1 MAPDRPA
8 GRFDHE
14 GAAVTDGREIQQ
26 ALDASEERFRRI
38 FEASQIGLLVIDPA
52 TGLIESVNPTFCT
65 ISGYSEDELVGR
77 DPVTLMEGG
86 RSIVLRTELMP
97 KLLRGELESARLRA
111 VMVRPDGER
120 VFVDIVALVVTGPNG
135 TPRLVGTIED
145 RTSGV
150 RAENEL
156 RESEARFR
164 ALFES
169 ATIGVLVCD
178 VGGMIL
184 EVNEMLA
191 GLVGEPRAEIVGRS
205 YTGFVLAE
213 DLPEQQALREALVRG
228 DRGPYSIE
236 CRILDADENRVPVR
250 ARTSLVRDEAGEPL
264 YLVTIVESIA
274 EQRHLEEQFRQAQ
287 KMEAVGLLA
296 GGVAHDFNNLLTI
309 ISGYAAFLLADPTLS
324 ETHGRDLNEIVV
336 AASRAADLTR
346 QLLAFSR
353 KQVLRPR
360 ILEVN
365 EAVVAVERLLRR
377 VIGEDVEV
385 VSRLSL
391 DLVPVLVDPTQI
403 EQVLMNL
410 VLNARDAMPEGG
422 TVEIATRLVYLDDD
436 TPSRLLGAPPG
447 QYVAIAVS
455 DNGTGM
461 DNATL
466 ARIFEP
472 FFTTKAPGR
481 GTGLGLATVYGIVQ
495 QSGGDVSVES
505 QPGLGSTFIVYLPIA
520 PVATQDG
527 DPGSREAAE
536 LVHGRG
542 RILLVEDDPG
552 VRGLAGSVLDRAGYD
567 VLLAEDAAVALDLLD
582 EAGTIDLLVT
592 DLVMPSMSGPGLAGV
607 VRERQP
613 ALPVLFVSGYSAD
626 VAAAEQVDPEQVLE
640 KPFSA
645 RDLTARVAK
654 LLQDV
659 ASNDVTARREGT
671 GSELR

>member
-1 MAPDRPA
+1 
-8 GRFDHE
+8 
-14 GAAVTDGREIQQ
+14 
-26 ALDASEERFRRI
+26 
-38 FEASQIGLLVIDPA
+38 
-52 TGLIESVNPTFCT
+52 
-65 ISGYSEDELVGR
+65 
-77 DPVTLMEGG
+77 
-86 RSIVLRTELMP
+86 
-97 KLLRGELESARLRA
+97 
-111 VMVRPDGER
+111 
-120 VFVDIVALVVTGPNG
+120 
-135 TPRLVGTIED
+135 
-145 RTSGV
+145 
-150 RAENEL
+150 
-156 RESEARFR
+156 
-164 ALFES
+164 
-169 ATIGVLVCD
+169 
-178 VGGMIL
+178 
-184 EVNEMLA
+184 
-191 GLVGEPRAEIVGRS
+191 VGEPRAEIVGRN

-228 DRGPYSIE
+228 ARGPYSIE
-236 CRILDADENRVPVR
+236 CRILDADGDRVPVR

-274 EQRHLEEQFRQAQ
+274 EQRHLEEQIRQAQ

-309 ISGYAAFLLADPTLS
+309 ISGYTAFLLADPTVS
-324 ETHGRDLNEIVV
+324 AAHGRDLNEIAV

-365 EAVVAVERLLRR
+365 EVVVAVERLLRR

-385 VSRLSL
+385 VSRLSV

-410 VLNARDAMPEGG
+410 VLNARDAMPQGG
-422 TVEIATRLVYLDDD
+422 TVEIATRLVHLDDD
-436 TPSRLLGAPPG
+436 APSRLLSASPG
-447 QYVAIAVS
+447 QYVAIAVC
-455 DNGTGM
+455 DNGSGM

-495 QSGGDVSVES
+495 QSGGDV
-505 QPGLGSTFIVYLPIA
+505 TVYLP
-520 PVATQDG
+520 VAAAGTQDG
-527 DPGSREAAE
+527 DARSREAAE

-542 RILLVEDDPG
+542 RVLLVEDDPG
-552 VRGLAGSVLDRAGYD
+552 VRGLAGSVLSRAGYD
-567 VLLAEDAAVALDLLD
+567 VLLAEDAAVALDLID
-582 EAGTIDLLVT
+582 EAGTIDVLVT

-607 VRERQP
+607 LRERQP
-613 ALPVLFVSGYSAD
+613 ALPVLFISGYSVD
-626 VAAAEQVDPEQVLE
+626 VAAGEQVDPEQVLE

-654 LLQDV
+654 LLGDA
-659 ASNDVTARREGT
+659 ASNDVPTPREDT